1 MNTPTFTPLSQ
12 ENRLLVDT
20 ITAAFHLMRKPQTLR
35 AWACHQ
41 DKAALVLP
49 VKIGN
54 RLAWRVADIKN
65 ALGVTAS

>member
-1 MNTPTFTPLSQ
+1 MTQNFTPLNQ
-12 ENRLLVDT
+12 ETRLLVDT

-41 DKAALVLP
+41 DGLIRP

-54 RLAWRVADIKN
+54 RLAWRVADIKV
-65 ALGVTAS
+65 ALGVAA

>member
-1 MNTPTFTPLSQ
+1 MDTQTFTPLNQ
-12 ENRLLVDT
+12 ETRLLVDT

-41 DKAALVLP
+41 DGLIRP

-54 RLAWRVADIKN
+54 RLAWRVADIKV
-65 ALGVTAS
+65 ALGVQT